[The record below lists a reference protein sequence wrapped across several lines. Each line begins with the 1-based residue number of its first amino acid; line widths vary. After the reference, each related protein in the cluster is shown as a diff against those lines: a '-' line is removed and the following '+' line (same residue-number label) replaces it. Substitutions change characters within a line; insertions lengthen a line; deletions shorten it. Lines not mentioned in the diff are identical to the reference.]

1 MRLHG
6 DPRSSLQAPS
16 RWLLAAAAV
25 AVAGSLAAAPPSS
38 PPASAAA
45 STAPLSGTVFLDQN
59 GDGRRQPA
67 EPGVVGARVSD
78 QKSTVLSD
86 ARGAWTIAQPGG
98 YGVVYASAP
107 AGYRVAGDFWRAASP
122 GDSSVDFPLV
132 EAPDPRAFT
141 FIHASDPHASEASVA
156 RLRAARAIVERE
168 RPDFVLMTGDLVRD
182 ALRVGEAEAR
192 GYYDLY
198 VAEAARFPVPVWSVP
213 GNHENFGIERHL
225 SLVPT
230 THPLYGKGMYRQR
243 LGPNFYSFDHGGV
256 HFVALDTVDVED
268 LWYYGHVD
276 AAQLEWLAGDLA
288 TVPAGT
294 PVVTF
299 DHIPFVTAVWT
310 MNGFDDEPPAP
321 TLIRIAGKQQFRH
334 SVSNL
339 DEVLA
344 RIAPHPWPLALGGH
358 MHTRETLRY
367 EAGAVVTRFEQAAA
381 IVGPNEAGPLVMTS
395 GMTLYRVEDG
405 RIDAGTFLPLDPP
418 AN

>member
-1 MRLHG
+1 MRHRSGLL
-6 DPRSSLQAPS
+6 SSLRTPA
-16 RWLLAAAAV
+16 RWLPVALVAAAT
-25 AVAGSLAAAPPSS
+25 AATATSTPAPTPT
-38 PPASAAA
+38 PTAS
-45 STAPLSGTVFLDQN
+45 LSGTVFLDRN
-59 GDGRRQPA
+59 GDGKRQPA
-67 EPGVVGARVSD
+67 EPGVAGARVSD

-107 AGYRVAGDFWRAASP
+107 AGYRVAGSFWRAAGP
-122 GDSSVDFPLV
+122 GDPPIDFALV
-132 EAPDPRAFT
+132 EAPSPRSFT
-141 FIHASDPHASEASVA
+141 FIHASDPHTSEASIA
-156 RLRAARAIVERE
+156 RLRGARAIVEKQ

-198 VAEAARFPVPVWSVP
+198 VGEVAHFPVPVWSVP
-213 GNHENFGIERHL
+213 GNHENFGNERHL

-230 THPLYGKGMYRQR
+230 THPLYGKKMYRQR
-243 LGPNFYSFDHGGV
+243 LGPNYYSFDYGGI
-256 HFVALDTVDVED
+256 HFVALDTVDVDD

-276 AAQLEWLAGDLA
+276 AAQLEWLKVDLA
-288 TVPAGT
+288 TVPAST

-299 DHIPFVTAVWT
+299 DHIPFVTAVWA
-310 MNGFDDEPPAP
+310 MGGYDDEPPAP
-321 TLIRIAGKQQFRH
+321 TLIRIGGKQQFRH

-344 RIAPHPWPLALGGH
+344 AIAPHPWPLALGGH

-367 EAGAVVTRFEQAAA
+367 EAGPVVTRFEQAAA
-381 IVGPNEAGPLVMTS
+381 IVGPNEAGPLQMTS